1 MCHGAMSTTLYFYIL
16 LLLLLQTVLHFT
28 CVLLSYEEEDTCM
41 SYEEEDTCMS
51 YEEEDTCM
59 SYEEEDTYLAVKSE
73 EKHAAGRVIKSMRKT
88 QLRLSGRTVCQKR
101 LSIGQK
107 RLSIV
112 AAQRTG
118 PFSKASALVN
128 VPLYRGLCR
137 LRHAC
142 ILLLIGLFRLSPL
155 STPRKRVFKEYRG
168 LFTKNIEDFSE
179 CVPTIHAP
187 HSRIMNV
194 WPLL

>member
-1 MCHGAMSTTLYFYIL
+1 M
-16 LLLLLQTVLHFT
+16 
-28 CVLLSYEEEDTCM
+28 SYEEEDTCM

-155 STPRKRVFKEYRG
+155 STCSSSYGMHV
-168 LFTKNIEDFSE
+168 S
-179 CVPTIHAP
+179 
-187 HSRIMNV
+187 SSS
-194 WPLL
+194 